1 MSYGVRSPGG
11 IGDLMTHT
19 LNSRYI
25 LDLLF
30 FLLVLIVLLNI
41 IFGIIIDTFGEL
53 RAKKLERQK
62 DTVERCFTCGIDK
75 QVFDR
80 ASKLPNGFK
89 THITNDHNMWNYL
102 YFMIYIWEQDK
113 DDDDGL
119 EQYVR
124 RCVAVNDIQWFPMN
138 KAMRLRQAK
147 SNEESIHEDI
157 FEKIQSVESV
167 LNQRLHQIQSE
178 ISETIDKIMISL
190 HTKRGEGVE
199 EEFMED
205 EKEQQDQGQ
214 EKGKGR
220 EQGVDDEEDEEE
232 EGFELGFG
240 LGREMSGSGERGVSG
255 RGGGSSRRSDD
266 ISIHEF

>member
-11 IGDLMTHT
+11 VGDLMTHT
-19 LNSRYI
+19 LNSRYV

-62 DTVERCFTCGIDK
+62 DTIDKCFICGIDK
-75 QVFDR
+75 QIFDR
-80 ASKLPNGFK
+80 ASKVPNGFK
-89 THITNDHNMWNYL
+89 IHITGDHHMWNYL

-138 KAMRLRQAK
+138 KAMRLSQTK
-147 SNEESIHEDI
+147 SSEENLHDNI
-157 FEKIQSVESV
+157 FEKINIVENL
-167 LNQRLHQIQSE
+167 LNEKLHQIQND
-178 ISETIDKIMISL
+178 ISETIDKIMISIQS
-190 HTKRGEGVE
+190 KRGGV
-199 EEFMED
+199 MI
-205 EKEQQDQGQ
+205 
-214 EKGKGR
+214 
-220 EQGVDDEEDEEE
+220 EEE
-232 EGFELGFG
+232 EE
-240 LGREMSGSGERGVSG
+240 EEEERGEEEG
-255 RGGGSSRRSDD
+255 RGGKGEESGRTRSSDQQSGRQSSHESDD
-266 ISIHEF
+266 ISIHDL